1 MAVCSQR
8 TAVQQ
13 KQRAKN
19 TLHTVQNFS
28 GVGSRDGSFD
38 YVFKRQSN
46 KDTAEMINAKKREGI
61 KLSPGMQKFADGAG
75 KTLKNIDKAVLNVV
89 EEPFKWLGLKAES
102 AKIRPSHG
110 GVALGVSIKRHRD
123 KKNQAGD
130 TLHKNDN
137 SQEFY
142 DLLKPSE
149 NSGTIIQ

>member
-1 MAVCSQR
+1 
-8 TAVQQ
+8 
-13 KQRAKN
+13 
-19 TLHTVQNFS
+19 
-28 GVGSRDGSFD
+28 
-38 YVFKRQSN
+38 
-46 KDTAEMINAKKREGI
+46 
-61 KLSPGMQKFADGAG
+61 MQKFADGAG

-110 GVALGVSIKRHRD
+110 GVALGVSIKLHRD

-149 NSGTIIQ
+149 NSGTIRQ